1 MGPESSGHFLLP
13 PLSATRICSEAG
25 PYSLADLKGRTLRG
39 NWAGTP
45 LPRLWMST
53 GAALYDFRIFCYA
66 TGATNMDQKP
76 RKKVFT
82 LNTLID
88 GHIIRGHVAFSP
100 APEPGIMT
108 DRKSTRLNSSH

>member
-1 MGPESSGHFLLP
+1 
-13 PLSATRICSEAG
+13 
-25 PYSLADLKGRTLRG
+25 
-39 NWAGTP
+39 
-45 LPRLWMST
+45 MST

-108 DRKSTRLNSSH
+108 ELARFEAERLLTHTVKEEIASGRL

>member
-1 MGPESSGHFLLP
+1 
-13 PLSATRICSEAG
+13 
-25 PYSLADLKGRTLRG
+25 
-39 NWAGTP
+39 
-45 LPRLWMST
+45 MST
-53 GAALYDFRIFCYA
+53 GAALYGFQIFCYA
-66 TGATNMDQKP
+66 TQAKTFLPPMDQKP

-108 DRKSTRLNSSH
+108 ELARFEAERLLTHTVREEIASGRL